1 MKVRIGDKYYTVKE
15 VREGIWVFRS
25 EEGKIYEVSHNSC
38 SCPHFFYRAKTCKHM
53 MFVKSRFPERFP
65 ESKGKIKKKEN
76 REDVKKVKEEMKR
89 LVSSVSQYAHFD
101 EEGEDKVIIVV
112 PGVEYTYALI
122 QELSRRSREVKVR
135 RIVGGREVEG
145 VYKGVQFQ
153 VIVIKL

>member
-15 VREGIWVFRS
+15 VREGIWIFRS

-38 SCPHFFYRAKTCKHM
+38 SCPHFFYRARACKHM
-53 MFVKSRFPERFP
+53 MFVKSKFPEP
-65 ESKGKIKKKEN
+65 KSESSVIKKSSREN
-76 REDVKKVKEEMKR
+76 VEKVKEEMKK
-89 LVSSVSQYAHFD
+89 LVSSVSQYAHYD
-101 EEGEDKVIIVV
+101 EDGDKVIIVV

-122 QELSRRSREVKVR
+122 QELSRRSSGVKVR